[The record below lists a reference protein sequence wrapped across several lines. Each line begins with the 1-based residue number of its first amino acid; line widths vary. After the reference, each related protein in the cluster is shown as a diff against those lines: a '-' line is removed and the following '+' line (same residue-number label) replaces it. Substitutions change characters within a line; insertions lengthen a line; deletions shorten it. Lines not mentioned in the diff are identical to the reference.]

1 MSTASTTAEQAPL
14 LSEPKRLLNVII
26 DPAATFRDLARAP
39 RWWSPWLVLSVV
51 SLVFVVLLS
60 QRVGFEQLSA
70 NQIAMSS
77 RADQFDKLP
86 PAQQQQALTRSAMIM
101 RAVTFGVPL
110 TTLLMYV
117 IIAGVL
123 MGVFNAG
130 MGADLKFSTMLAIA
144 TYSGVVHVIGT
155 VMAIALLVAPG
166 LEPDKYNIANPSGTN
181 IAYYLDPATANKFL
195 YNLLSGVD
203 VIAIWLIVLMGI
215 GVATLSKVKRATAI
229 ATIGGLYLAWKLITA
244 ALSAAFWAPRTQFRP
259 GKTPF
264 PTPGFLNPI

>member
-1 MSTASTTAEQAPL
+1 MSTASSTAQQT
-14 LSEPKRLLNVII
+14 LSLPEPKRLLNVII

-39 RWWSPWLVLSVV
+39 RWWSPWLALSVV

-77 RADQFDKLP
+77 RADQFEKLP
-86 PAQQQQALTRSAMIM
+86 PAQQQQALARSATIM
-101 RAVTFGVPL
+101 RAVTFGVPV

-130 MGADLKFSTMLAIA
+130 MGAQFKFPTMLAIV
-144 TYSGVVHVIGT
+144 TYSGLIHVIGT
-155 VMAIALLVAPG
+155 VLAIVLLVAPG
-166 LEPDKYNIANPSGTN
+166 LEPDRYNIANPSGTN
-181 IAYYLDPATANKFL
+181 VAYYLDPVTANKFL
-195 YNLLSGVD
+195 YNLLTGVD

-229 ATIGGLYLAWKLITA
+229 ATIAGLYLGWKLITA
-244 ALSAAFWAPRTQFRP
+244 ALSAAF
-259 GKTPF
+259 
-264 PTPGFLNPI
+264 